1 MIGRTL
7 VPGRRDQSPWC
18 PASATGRVERSE
30 PEEQLKTDVNRTLSY
45 LLGLVAVGLAANSIL
60 GPLATG
66 VIRYRFSETLINQG
80 IGLDAVALLA
90 AVPVAVVAAV
100 LVRRRHPLGPL
111 LAFVPGAFAV
121 YMAPQ
126 YVVGPEYLELAGNN
140 ERFFLFHLAL
150 FIAGVAV
157 VVLAAVAGRTTA
169 ILPASE
175 RSDRRRSLVMA
186 AVSAFILAGRWLPG
200 LIGLTGGEPAM
211 ADYLE
216 NPTSYMLI
224 GVLDLGLVV
233 PAAIL
238 AAIGLRRHAE
248 WARLLAYGVIGWF
261 ALVPAA
267 VAAMAVTM
275 VWRND
280 PAASTPLAVF
290 FVAAALVFTAG
301 AAALYRPVL
310 ARSRENEGVVSASRR
325 EDVRV

>member
-1 MIGRTL
+1 MRL
-7 VPGRRDQSPWC
+7 SP
-18 PASATGRVERSE
+18 
-30 PEEQLKTDVNRTLSY
+30 NR
-45 LLGLVAVGLAANSIL
+45 LLGYALMIVAVLLGANSIM

-100 LVRRRHPLGPL
+100 LVRRRHPLGPI

-140 ERFFLFHLAL
+140 ERFFVFHLAL
-150 FIAGVAV
+150 FIAGLAV
-157 VVLAAVAGRTTA
+157 IVLATVAGRTAA
-169 ILPASE
+169 ILPSSE
-175 RSDRRRSLVMA
+175 RSDRRRSWVMVGVA
-186 AVSAFILAGRWLPG
+186 AFILLGRWLPG
-200 LIGLTGGEPAM
+200 LIGLTGGNPTM
-211 ADYLE
+211 PDYLE
-216 NPTSYMLI
+216 NPTSYLLI
-224 GVLDLGLVV
+224 GLLDLGLVV
-233 PAAIL
+233 PAALL
-238 AAIGLRRHAE
+238 AAIGLRRHAG

-280 PAASTPLAVF
+280 PAASTPMAIF
-290 FVAAALVFTAG
+290 FVAAAVVFTAG
-301 AAALYRPVL
+301 AATLYRPML
-310 ARSRENEGVVSASRR
+310 ARSRGDEGVVDSSRR
-325 EDVRV
+325 EDVLV